1 MAAHSLPRRA
11 AGAGRAQG
19 ILKRTFHH
27 SAFAD
32 IDHLVSLKQKRGL
45 KISLAFPTLNEERTI
60 GKEILVIRTELMDR
74 YPLID
79 EIAVIDSSSRDR
91 TRAVAERFGAR
102 VIASKKILPKYGTWR
117 GKGENLW
124 KSLYAL
130 EGDIIVWVDA
140 DISNIAPKFVYGLV
154 GPLLEDESVSY
165 VKAFYERPIRIPAGG
180 GLSPS
185 GGGRVTEI
193 LVRPLFSFF
202 YPELACLIQPLSG
215 EYAGRRELLE
225 RLPFSVGYGVE
236 LGHLIDIYH
245 LAGCDAIAQVDLDM
259 RIHRN
264 QDTAALGKMAYGIL
278 NTFFSRIGKN
288 GLARLLVEPGDRH
301 ISLETENGSHT
312 VVRTGIP
319 AEERPP
325 MLEIPEYQEKFKRNS
340 ARFPD
345 RLPAALPQASNS
357 DGAGEEEP
365 S

>member
-1 MAAHSLPRRA
+1 MIPDPVPRR
-11 AGAGRAQG
+11 GAGRVQG
-19 ILKRTFHH
+19 ILGRTFHH
-27 SAFAD
+27 SAFQD
-32 IDHLVSLKQKRGL
+32 IDRLVSLKQKRGL

-60 GKEILVIRTELMDR
+60 GKEILVIRTELIDR
-74 YPLID
+74 YPLLD
-79 EIAVIDSSSRDR
+79 EIAVIDSSSRDK

-102 VIASKKILPKYGTWR
+102 VITSKKILSKYGTWR

-154 GPLLEDESVSY
+154 GPLLEDDSVSY
-165 VKAFYERPIRIPAGG
+165 VKAFYERPIRTGASSG

-193 LVRPLFSFF
+193 LVRPLFSLF

-215 EYAGRRELLE
+215 EYAGRRKLLE
-225 RLPFSVGYGVE
+225 KLPFSVGYGVE

-264 QDTAALGKMAYGIL
+264 QDTVALGKMSYGIL
-278 NTFFSRIGKN
+278 RTFFSRIGKN
-288 GLARLLVEPGDRH
+288 GMARLLVELGNRH
-301 ISLETENGSHT
+301 ISLETERDSHT
-312 VVRTGIP
+312 VLRTAIP

-325 MLEIPEYQEKFKRNS
+325 MQDIPEYREKFGR
-340 ARFPD
+340 P
-345 RLPAALPQASNS
+345 
-357 DGAGEEEP
+357 
-365 S
+365 